1 VCYGTQGD
9 GLPSAADVAQLYQSR
24 GINAI
29 YAHLLPRRHHPAGP
43 AWLRRG
49 IDVVVDETNL
59 DTLISDTTGWV
70 QANFNPTRTTSSS
83 STSPSATMWKAAT
96 RRR

>member
-1 VCYGTQGD
+1 V
-9 GLPSAADVAQLYQSR
+9 ADVVQLYQSM

-29 YAHLLPRRHHPAGP
+29 HILQA
-43 AWLRRG
+43 LRGSG

-59 DTLISDTTGWV
+59 DALISDATGWV
-70 QANFNPTRTTSSS
+70 QANVNPTRTTSSS
-83 STSPSATMWKAAT
+83 SPPPSAAT